1 MQARFSL
8 HWGAKMN
15 NIDNFGH
22 VSRSRL
28 FREAF
33 LPGAFPALRNG
44 SVGRVVGVRNSSTAL
59 DGIDKEQLREAV
71 ENFVQDWEK
80 AGGQVDPAL
89 RDDKGRLE
97 MQSPIEIFVSASP
110 TMLVCDNC
118 KTLQH
123 HEGFA
128 TDDDA
133 ARKIKGSIQSRN
145 GRTVVPCKR
154 PGCSGQMRQLPLV
167 AVHRCG
173 AQSKLYVSPR
183 TRPVQYVGFRDGGSI
198 MTSSYFDV
206 QTGAQIDR
214 AFQDK
219 CGLCA
224 GKYQTGVMKRGTP
237 LTSGESFY
245 AQGTQYIALGEERGR
260 LIARLLGTVAA
271 AGPIL
276 HGQAMDIAE
285 GVALGLIGGV
295 SYLELEGRLQL
306 LMQGGP
312 GNSEELAE
320 MKQQRERLKTQLTR
334 LQTMD
339 DDGVM
344 DDVIRATQE
353 KIASIDAKLA
363 NTSGGFSQ
371 VRDLISDSV
380 VLQELASRRRSMEAL
395 FLSQDV
401 NGLELIEA
409 AKNAN
414 DPIVGEAMLSGLSR
428 IKDHYGIASI
438 THIPDLRVVLAT
450 VGFTREKSSPSEPE
464 AGTPPVVLNAFVETS
479 DPSMKGKTPIYAM
492 GARTEAIWV
501 KLDPRRVLAW
511 CVEAAGWE
519 RPSEEV
525 LMDRTKAHAYLLQNS
540 TALGLNPGQVIQ
552 RTHNQDPKYSA
563 PFHLLHSISHALMLT
578 ARRHTGYDA
587 KNLQEYL
594 LPMDLSLIIYVSSVQ
609 NYTAGGLLTL
619 FHHYLEQ
626 WFDDASMFAFNCAFD
641 PVCTDSGGSC
651 SGCIQIELACETF
664 NRGLSRAFIH
674 GGATDRD
681 STLLIKK
688 GFWDATA

>member
-1 MQARFSL
+1 MSS
-8 HWGAKMN
+8 
-15 NIDNFGH
+15 IDNFGQ

-33 LPGAFPALRNG
+33 LPGAFPSLRNG
-44 SVGRVVGVRNSSTAL
+44 SYGRVVGVRNSSTAL
-59 DGIDKEQLREAV
+59 DGVDKEQLREAV

-80 AGGQVDPAL
+80 AGGSVDPAL
-89 RDDKGRLE
+89 KDDNGRLE
-97 MQSPIEIFVSASP
+97 VQSPIEIYVSAAP
-110 TMLVCDNC
+110 TMLMCEAC

-123 HEGFA
+123 YEVFA
-128 TDDDA
+128 SEDES
-133 ARKIKGSIQSRN
+133 ARKIKATIQTRN
-145 GRTVVPCKR
+145 GRTIVPCKR
-154 PGCSGQMRQLPLV
+154 AGCNGQMRQVGLV

-183 TRPVQYVGFRDGGSI
+183 TRPVQDVGFRDGGSI

-219 CGLCA
+219 CPLCA
-224 GKYQTGVMKRGTP
+224 DKYQMGIMKRGTP

-245 AQGTQYIALGEERGR
+245 SQGTQYIALGEERGR
-260 LIARLLGTVAA
+260 LIAFLLATIAASGPVLHSTALDVAEA
-271 AGPIL
+271 
-276 HGQAMDIAE
+276 
-285 GVALGLIGGV
+285 VALGIIGGIPR
-295 SYLELEGRLQL
+295 LELEGRLQM

-312 GNSEELAE
+312 GNSEDLEK
-320 MKQQRERLKTQLTR
+320 MKQQRDKLSRQLAQ
-334 LQTMD
+334 LQD
-339 DDGVM
+339 DDEDELM
-344 DDVIRATQE
+344 DEIILATQE
-353 KIASIDAKLA
+353 KIAVIDAKLA
-363 NTSGGFSQ
+363 NASGGFAH
-371 VRDLISDSV
+371 VREMVSDDSV
-380 VLQELASRRRSMEAL
+380 LHELASRRRSMEAL

-401 NGLELIEA
+401 NGLELVDA
-409 AKNAN
+409 AKKSN
-414 DPIVGEAMLSGLSR
+414 DSSVRDAMLLGWYR
-428 IKDHYGIASI
+428 IKEHYGVASLM
-438 THIPDLRVVLAT
+438 HIPDLRVVLAT
-450 VGFTREKSSPSEPE
+450 VGFTREKSGPSVPE
-464 AGTPPVVLNAFVETS
+464 AGAPPVVLNAFVENS

-492 GARTEAIWV
+492 GARTEALWI
-501 KLDPRRVLAW
+501 KLDPCRVLTW
-511 CVEAAGWE
+511 CVDAAGWE
-519 RPSEEV
+519 RPAEDV
-525 LMDRTKAHAYLLQNS
+525 LTDRTKAHAYLLQNS
-540 TALGLNPGQVIQ
+540 TALGVNPGQVIQ
-552 RTHNQDPKYSA
+552 QTHAQAPKYAA

-619 FHHYLEQ
+619 FNHYLEQ

-651 SGCIQIELACETF
+651 SGCIQVELACETF

-674 GGATDRD
+674 GGAADRD
-681 STLLIKK
+681 SALVIKK